1 MRLTGL
7 LRIALRSLARNKM
20 RSFLTMLGVIIGV
33 AAVIAMLA
41 VGRGAG
47 DTMKSSIASLGSN
60 VINVFPGSRSQGPAR
75 MEAGSASRFR
85 EEDVAALRKEAT
97 TLKYITPVARTQ
109 AQLKA
114 GGQNWRTS
122 VLGAYPEY
130 LLIRQW
136 PLTSGANYTASEE
149 RGGSKVC
156 IIGRTV
162 ADNLFGEGSDPV
174 GESVRINNLPFRIVG
189 VLEAKGQ
196 NSFGTDQ
203 DDVVFAP
210 FSTVQKKILGNI
222 YVNSMVGSAVSE
234 AAMPEAS
241 AQITEILARR
251 LRIPAGTEP
260 DFTVRTQTEIA
271 AATAAFSGTLTMLLS
286 SIAGISLLVGG
297 IGIMN
302 IMLVSVTERTR
313 EIGLRLAVGA
323 RGRDILLQFLVEAMV
338 ISLAGG
344 LIGVALGIGA
354 SAVLAGAQ
362 GWAIKVSAS
371 SVAVAFAFSA
381 ATGIFFGWWPARKAA
396 RLNPIEAL
404 RYE

>member
-1 MRLTGL
+1 MRFSAL

-47 DTMKSSIASLGSN
+47 ATMESSIAGLGSN

-75 MEAGSASRFR
+75 MEAGSSSRFR
-85 EEDVAALRKEAT
+85 EEDVEAVRKEAT
-97 TLKYITPVARTQ
+97 ALLYITPVARTQ
-109 AQLKA
+109 AQLKT
-114 GGQNWRTS
+114 GGQNWRTA

-136 PLTSGANYTASEE
+136 PLALGAGFNASEE
-149 RGGSKVC
+149 RGAAKVC
-156 IIGRTV
+156 VIGRTV
-162 ADNLFGEGSDPV
+162 ADNLFGPGVDPT
-174 GESVRINNLPFRIVG
+174 GMSLRINNLPFRVLG
-189 VLEAKGQ
+189 VLESKGQ
-196 NSFGTDQ
+196 NSFGQDQ
-203 DDVVFAP
+203 DDIVLAP

-222 YVNSMVGSAVSE
+222 YVNSMMASAVSE
-234 AAMPEAS
+234 AAMPEA
-241 AQITEILARR
+241 ALQITEILMRR
-251 LRIPAGTEP
+251 LRLPPGTEP

-271 AATAAFSGTLTMLLS
+271 NAASAVSGALTVLLS

-323 RGRDILLQFLVEAMV
+323 RGRDILLQFLVEAML
-338 ISLAGG
+338 ISLVGG
-344 LIGVALGIGA
+344 LIGIALGVGVA
-354 SAVLAGAQ
+354 ALLAGGQ
-362 GWAIKVSAS
+362 GWAVKVSVS
-371 SVAVAFAFSA
+371 SVVVAFAFSA

-396 RLNPIEAL
+396 QLNPIDAL

>member
-1 MRLTGL
+1 MRFSGL
-7 LRIALRSLARNKM
+7 IRIALRSLARNKM

-47 DTMKSSIASLGSN
+47 ETMNRSIAGLGSN

-75 MEAGSASRFR
+75 MEAGASSRFR
-85 EEDVAALRKEAT
+85 EEDVAAVRKEADA
-97 TLKYITPVARTQ
+97 LLYITPVARTQ
-109 AQLKA
+109 AQLKS
-114 GGQNWRTS
+114 GGENWRTS
-122 VLGAYPEY
+122 VIGAYPEY
-130 LLIRQW
+130 LQIRQW
-136 PLTSGANYTASEE
+136 PLVSGVPFTTTEE
-149 RGGSKVC
+149 RGAAKVC
-156 IIGRTV
+156 VIGRTV
-162 ADNLFGEGSDPV
+162 ADNLFGPGSDPT
-174 GESVRINNLPFRIVG
+174 GESVRINNLPFRILG
-189 VLEAKGQ
+189 VLESKGQ
-196 NSFGTDQ
+196 NSFGQDQ
-203 DDVVFAP
+203 DDIVLAP
-210 FSTVQKKILGNI
+210 FSTVQNKILGNI
-222 YVNSMVGSAVSE
+222 YVNSMMASAVSE
-234 AAMPEAS
+234 AAMPEA
-241 AQITEILARR
+241 AVQITEILMRQ
-251 LRIPAGTEP
+251 LRMAPGTEP

-271 AATAAFSGTLTMLLS
+271 AAANAVSGALTVLLS

-338 ISLAGG
+338 ISLVGG
-344 LIGVALGIGA
+344 IIGVGLGIGVAAI
-354 SAVLAGAQ
+354 LAGAQ
-362 GWAIKVSAS
+362 GWAVKVSVS

-396 RLNPIEAL
+396 RLNPIDAL

>member
-1 MRLTGL
+1 
-7 LRIALRSLARNKM
+7 
-20 RSFLTMLGVIIGV
+20 
-33 AAVIAMLA
+33 MLA

-47 DTMKSSIASLGSN
+47 ETMKSSIAGLGSN

-85 EEDVAALRKEAT
+85 EEDVEAVRKEAPA
-97 TLKYITPVARTQ
+97 LLYITPVARTQ

-130 LLIRQW
+130 FLIRQW
-136 PLTSGANYTASEE
+136 PFVTGAGHSVSEE
-149 RGGSKVC
+149 RGAAKVC
-156 IIGRTV
+156 VIGRTV
-162 ADNLFGEGSDPV
+162 ADNIFGPGVDPV
-174 GESVRINNLPFRIVG
+174 GMSLRINNLPFRVLG
-189 VLEAKGQ
+189 VLEGKGQ
-196 NSFGTDQ
+196 NSFGQDQ
-203 DDVVFAP
+203 DDIVIAP
-210 FSTVQKKILGNI
+210 FSTVHKKILGNI
-222 YVNSMVGSAVSE
+222 YVNNMIASAVSE
-234 AAMPEAS
+234 QAMPEA
-241 AQITEILARR
+241 ALQITEILARR
-251 LRIPAGTEP
+251 MRIPPGAEP

-271 AATAAFSGTLTMLLS
+271 NAATAVSGALTVLLS

-323 RGRDILLQFLVEAMV
+323 RGRDILLQFLVEAML
-338 ISLAGG
+338 ISLVGG
-344 LIGVALGIGA
+344 LIGVALGIGV
-354 SAVLAGAQ
+354 SAILANAQ
-362 GWAIKVSAS
+362 GWAVKVSVS

-396 RLNPIEAL
+396 RLNPIDAL

>member
-1 MRLTGL
+1 MRFTGL

-20 RSFLTMLGVIIGV
+20 RSVLTMLGVIIGV

-75 MEAGSASRFR
+75 MEAGAASRFR
-85 EEDVAALRKEAT
+85 EEDVAAVRKEASG
-97 TLKYITPVARTQ
+97 LRYITPVARTQ

-136 PLTSGANYTASEE
+136 ALASGTPYSATEE

-156 IIGRTV
+156 LIGRTV
-162 ADNLFGEGSDPV
+162 ADNLFGPGSDPV
-174 GESVRINNLPFRIVG
+174 GASVRINNLPFRILG
-189 VLEAKGQ
+189 VLESKGQ
-196 NSFGTDQ
+196 NSFGQDQ
-203 DDVVFAP
+203 DDIVLAP
-210 FSTVQKKILGNI
+210 FSTVQKKILGNL
-222 YVNSMVGSAVSE
+222 YVGSMMASAVSE
-234 AAMPEAS
+234 EAMPEAA
-241 AQITEILARR
+241 AQITEVLMRR
-251 LRIPAGTEP
+251 LRMAPGTEP

-271 AATAAFSGTLTMLLS
+271 AAATAVSGALTVLLS

-338 ISLAGG
+338 ISLTGG
-344 LIGVALGIGA
+344 LIGVVLGIGVA
-354 SAVLAGAQ
+354 AILAGAQ
-362 GWAIKVSAS
+362 GWAVKVSVS